1 MNLRLRLDIHWS
13 SVRSSSN
20 PPGELPAQVTRMSI
34 FPKRASVASTQRW
47 TSAMTLMSPA
57 IGTMACPVA
66 AAICFAAVSSGS
78 AVPAVMATSAPSCAR
93 CSATARPMPLL
104 APVTKATFPPSCR
117 SNANPSRRLTAS
129 PVPTTRPPPAFHRQ
143 PDGHT
148 LANRHAH
155 TLANRRT
162 HAGKDGWYIKYQ
174 AFNRASPRRV
184 AGLGRHPPGS
194 RGLAHGRRGGG
205 RYRARGARRRRRALA
220 TLRPRTPPGRRS
232 GKLHARG
239 GGRWSRH
246 ARLRAP
252 PMPLRT
258 DTFAAGAGHATP
270 AYAPRTPLRKTDT
283 LAAADAGPHYAPTE
297 TDMPPTAL
305 ATSGHY
311 AGGGS

>member
-78 AVPAVMATSAPSCAR
+78 AVRAVMTTSAPSCAR

-155 TLANRRT
+155 TLANRCT

-194 RGLAHGRRGGG
+194 RGLAHGRRGAGATGPEARGVYGG
-205 RYRARGARRRRRALA
+205 RWPRYARVRPTDAAAETHTFAAAGAGHVTPAYARHRCRYGLTRSRRALA
-220 TLRPRTPPGRRS
+220 TLRPRTPHGRRY
-232 GKLHARG
+232 GKLTR
-239 GGRWSRH
+239 SR
-246 ARLRAP
+246 RQTL
-252 PMPLRT
+252 
-258 DTFAAGAGHATP
+258 GHTTP
-270 AYAPRTPLRKTDT
+270 H
-283 LAAADAGPHYAPTE
+283 GN
-297 TDMPPTAL
+297 
-305 ATSGHY
+305 
-311 AGGGS
+311 

>member
-78 AVPAVMATSAPSCAR
+78 AVRAVMTTSAPSCAR

-104 APVTKATFPPSCR
+104 APVTKATF
-117 SNANPSRRLTAS
+117 T
-129 PVPTTRPPPAFHRQ
+129 PTPWQTVTPTPWQTVA
-143 PDGHT
+143 
-148 LANRHAH
+148 
-155 TLANRRT
+155 T

-194 RGLAHGRRGGG
+194 RGLAHGRRGAGATGPEARGVYGG
-205 RYRARGARRRRRALA
+205 RWPRYARVRPTDAAAETHTFAAAGAGHVTPAYARHRCRYGLTRSRRALA
-220 TLRPRTPPGRRS
+220 TLRPRTPHGRRY
-232 GKLHARG
+232 GKLTR
-239 GGRWSRH
+239 SR
-246 ARLRAP
+246 RQTL
-252 PMPLRT
+252 
-258 DTFAAGAGHATP
+258 GHTTP
-270 AYAPRTPLRKTDT
+270 H
-283 LAAADAGPHYAPTE
+283 GN
-297 TDMPPTAL
+297 
-305 ATSGHY
+305 
-311 AGGGS
+311 